1 MSANACGLM
10 QNDLFGAEPE
20 PFRPPREKSFE
31 PVPDSKEMVRVAPNV
46 WAWRPSNPDRVPR
59 YGRHMWVKNPDG
71 TYRPAPQESRFVIVS
86 REVLDEIGFKGMSRS
101 VSDTTLRRLAE
112 AQEILMF
119 HVSPRVRMLDLDSWW
134 RYVDECITDPYQ
146 WDEGSESHRNYMF
159 RNALGAHRRKTEA
172 GAKEGE

>member
-10 QNDLFGAEPE
+10 QHDLFGAEPE

-112 AQEILMF
+112 ANPLPEYWLTIYSD
-119 HVSPRVRMLDLDSWW
+119 VSG
-134 RYVDECITDPYQ
+134 DECLHAVRRSKLELGHPGHEIPLRQGRLDPP
-146 WDEGSESHRNYMF
+146 
-159 RNALGAHRRKTEA
+159 L
-172 GAKEGE
+172 